1 VAGDLVPVLVGFG
14 RALRAAGLAVGSG
27 DVTVFCAASA
37 ALDPTDL
44 ADLYWAGRITLIA
57 RRDDVA
63 VYDEVFRTYF
73 LGEHAPL
80 DEVLTLTARAESGVV
95 DVPAA
100 EPPDDPEETGED
112 EEVELGLVGSDVDVL
127 RHKSFASCTPEELAA
142 VRRLMAR
149 LKLTPPRRRTRR
161 SRPAHRGRR
170 PDLRRTVRASLRLH
184 GELADLRWRRRQVRV
199 RPLVLIL
206 DVSGSMADYSRA
218 LLQFAYSA
226 RRASTLGPRR
236 VHVYCF
242 GTRLTCVTAPLR
254 HRSPDAALRDAGKL
268 VVDWEGGT
276 RIGASLH
283 AFNRDWSRRV
293 LGQGAVVLL
302 ITDGLDRDDTG
313 ALAHEMQRLH
323 LSARRLI
330 WLNPLL
336 RWDGFAP
343 RATGI
348 KAMLPHVDAFR
359 AGHSIASLEGLG
371 QAISDPGDA
380 GEKARLIKMMS
391 DG

>member
-1 VAGDLVPVLVGFG
+1 MAGDLVPVLVGFG

-44 ADLYWAGRITLIA
+44 VDLYWAGRTTLIA

-80 DEVLTLTARAESGVV
+80 DEVLTLTARAEAAVV

-100 EPPDDPEETGED
+100 EPPADAEESGD
-112 EEVELGLVGSDVDVL
+112 EVALGLVGSDVDVL

-184 GELADLRWRRRQVRV
+184 GELADLRWRRRRVRA

-254 HRSPDAALRDAGKL
+254 HRSPDAALRDAGRL

-276 RIGASLH
+276 RIGESL
-283 AFNRDWSRRV
+283 AEFVRTAGRRGV
-293 LGQGAVVLL
+293 CRGAVVV
-302 ITDGLDRDDTG
+302 ICSDGLDRGDPGT
-313 ALAHEMQRLH
+313 LATAMERLSRLCH
-323 LSARRLI
+323 RIVWCHPRLI
-330 WLNPLL
+330 
-336 RWDGFAP
+336 DGQAP
-343 RATGI
+343 RTMG
-348 KAMLPHVDAFR
+348 MLAAAPHVDVLT
-359 AGHSIASLEGLG
+359 AGHDLASLSELADLLPRLG
-371 QAISDPGDA
+371 
-380 GEKARLIKMMS
+380 
-391 DG
+391 